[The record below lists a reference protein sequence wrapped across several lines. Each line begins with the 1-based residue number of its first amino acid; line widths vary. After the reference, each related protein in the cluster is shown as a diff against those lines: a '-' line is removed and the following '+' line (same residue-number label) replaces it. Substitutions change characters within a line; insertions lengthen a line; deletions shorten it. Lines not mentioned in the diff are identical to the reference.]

1 MKRCREV
8 TSTAVFR
15 LSMIL
20 FAVVIPLNLLTLV
33 LAGMAIS
40 EAERQVA
47 GESQNSLRL
56 YMVQVDDA
64 MDRIQNK
71 LYLTV
76 RQDADFA
83 WLNTKPMETP
93 SETYRALQ
101 SVVRLNNTLEGI
113 VDDYRIIDGTFEF
126 FPDKDIFMLQ
136 GDTSVSSPGMRQM
149 VEQHVQ
155 EEKQPVYQ
163 GWQVMQM
170 GQRDVLAF
178 IAGYQDAYY
187 GAWIGMETLSEA
199 MELNGYANTNTLQ
212 LLTDSGGEVYASND
226 RTLIHLQQ
234 DQVNSQYAK
243 AHSTVRADSTVADL
257 SYVQL
262 IPRWEI
268 SGALPLAI
276 RVMQILAVAA
286 LGIIP
291 IIIVALQRWFVSPVH
306 KLTEAMRRIE
316 QGDMNYRIEEKSRA
330 LEFARIYHHFNHMM
344 DEVSELKIS
353 VYEKQLES
361 QKIKMR
367 FLSQQIQPHFILN
380 ALNVLY
386 SYEQQEYP
394 LIQKMILC
402 LSRYFR
408 YVVNANADFVE
419 LGPELVHIGN
429 YFEIQQARYLKNFQ
443 ATVSCDPELKDCLVP
458 PLLIQNFAENVIK
471 HSLSMEGTV
480 NVTIQ
485 VRKEGTDMLYI
496 GIADNGSGIS
506 QTVLDRI
513 QRFRETR
520 QYQDG
525 LGIGIQNSIERIDM
539 LYGGAGTLNIS
550 RRVPRGTLVEIRL
563 PIRREEGIDHDGDFD

>member
-1 MKRCREV
+1 MTKWREV

-15 LSMIL
+15 LSIIL
-20 FAVVIPLNLLTLV
+20 FVVVIPLNLLTLV

-47 GESQNSLRL
+47 SESQNALRL
-56 YMVQVDDA
+56 YMVQADDA

-71 LYLTV
+71 LYITT
-76 RQDADFA
+76 REDADFA
-83 WLNTKPMETP
+83 WLNLKPMETQA
-93 SETYRALQ
+93 EKYRCMQ
-101 SVVRLNNTLEGI
+101 SVVRLNNTLEE
-113 VDDYRIIDGTFEF
+113 VLYDYSIIDGTFEF
-126 FPDKDIFMLQ
+126 FPEKDIFLMQ
-136 GDTSVSSPGMRQM
+136 GDVSVSGLEMRQM
-149 VEQHVQ
+149 VESQIAGSQDNTYV
-155 EEKQPVYQ
+155 
-163 GWQVMQM
+163 GWQILQV
-170 GQRDVLAF
+170 GQQDVLAY
-178 IAGYQDAYY
+178 IGSYRNAYF
-187 GAWIGMETLSEA
+187 GAWIGMKTLSEA
-199 MELNGYANTNTLQ
+199 MEVDDSANSNTLQ
-212 LLTDSGGEVYASND
+212 MLTDSEGSICASND
-226 RTLIHLQQ
+226 EDVIHQDWEQVRQQ
-234 DQVNSQYAK
+234 YPQDY
-243 AHSTVRADSTVADL
+243 STVQASSQVAEL

-268 SGALPLAI
+268 SGTLPLAI

-291 IIIVALQRWFVSPVH
+291 IIIIALQRWFVSPVR

-353 VYEKQLES
+353 VYEKQLEG

-408 YVVNANADFVE
+408 YVVNANADLVE
-419 LGPELVHIGN
+419 LGPELMHIGN

-443 ATVSCDPELKDCLVP
+443 ATVSCDPELRDCLVP

-471 HSLSMEGTV
+471 HSLSMEGMV

-485 VRKEGTDMLYI
+485 VRKEGTDRIYI
-496 GIADNGSGIS
+496 SIADNGSGIS
-506 QTVLDRI
+506 QEVLDRI

-525 LGIGIQNSIERIDM
+525 LGIGIQNSIERIEV
-539 LYGGAGTLNIS
+539 LYGGAGELNIS
-550 RRVPRGTLVEIRL
+550 RRLPQGTLVEIRL
-563 PIRREEGIDHDGDFD
+563 PIRREEGIDRDGDFD

>member
-1 MKRCREV
+1 MKKWREV

-15 LSMIL
+15 LSIIL

-47 GESQNSLRL
+47 SESQNALRL
-56 YMVQVDDA
+56 YMVQADDA

-71 LYLTV
+71 LYITT
-76 RQDADFA
+76 REDADFA
-83 WLNTKPMETP
+83 WLNLKPMETKD
-93 SETYRALQ
+93 EKYRCMQ
-101 SVVRLNNTLEGI
+101 SVVRLNNTLEA
-113 VDDYRIIDGTFEF
+113 VLYDYSIIDGTFEY
-126 FPDKDIFMLQ
+126 FPEKDIFLVQ
-136 GDTSVSSPGMRQM
+136 GDVSVSSLDMRQM
-149 VEQHVQ
+149 IEGEVSQRESIT
-155 EEKQPVYQ
+155 YL

-170 GQRDVLAF
+170 GQQDVLAF
-178 IAGYQDAYY
+178 IGGYRNAYY
-187 GAWIGMETLSEA
+187 GAWIGMKTLSEA
-199 MELNGYANTNTLQ
+199 MEVDGSANSDTLQ
-212 LLTDSGGEVYASND
+212 MLTDSEGRICASND
-226 RTLIHLQQ
+226 EDVIHQNWEQVRQQ
-234 DQVNSQYAK
+234 YPQDY
-243 AHSTVRADSTVADL
+243 STVQAGSQVAEL

-268 SGALPLAI
+268 SGTLPLAI

-291 IIIVALQRWFVSPVH
+291 IIIWALQRWFVSPVR

-330 LEFARIYHHFNHMM
+330 LEFSRIYHHFNHMM

-353 VYEKQLES
+353 VYEKQLEG

-380 ALNVLY
+380 TLNVLY

-419 LGPELVHIGN
+419 LGPELMHIGN

-471 HSLSMEGTV
+471 HSLSMEGMV

-485 VRKEGTDMLYI
+485 VRKEGTDRLYI
-496 GIADNGSGIS
+496 SIADNGSGIS
-506 QTVLDRI
+506 QEVLDRI

-525 LGIGIQNSIERIDM
+525 LGIGIQNSIERIEV
-539 LYGGAGTLNIS
+539 LYGSAGELNIS
-550 RRVPRGTLVEIRL
+550 RRLPQGTLVEIRL
-563 PIRREEGIDHDGDFD
+563 PIRREEGIDRDGDFD

>member
-1 MKRCREV
+1 MKKWREV

-15 LSMIL
+15 LSIIL

-47 GESQNSLRL
+47 GESQNTLRL

-71 LYLTV
+71 LYLTA

-83 WLNTKPMETP
+83 WLNIKPMETV

-101 SVVRLNNTLEGI
+101 SVVRLSNTLEEI
-113 VDDYRIIDGTFEF
+113 LYDYSIIDGTFELF
-126 FPDKDIFMLQ
+126 TDKDIFMLQ
-136 GDTSVSSPGMRQM
+136 GDTSMSSGEMRQT
-149 VEQHVQ
+149 VEAEIAQH
-155 EEKQPVYQ
+155 PDTTYL
-163 GWQVMQM
+163 GWQIMQV
-170 GQRDVLAF
+170 GQQDVLAF
-178 IAGYQDAYY
+178 IGGYRNAYY
-187 GAWIGMETLSEA
+187 GAWISMRTLSEA
-199 MELNGYANTNTLQ
+199 MELDSDANTNTLQ
-212 LLTDSGGEVYASND
+212 LLTDSGGRVYASND
-226 RTLIHLQQ
+226 ESLIHMGQEQVDQQ
-234 DQVNSQYAK
+234 YSQ
-243 AHSTVRADSTVADL
+243 AHSTVRADSTVAEL

-268 SGALPLAI
+268 SGTLPLAI

-291 IIIVALQRWFVSPVH
+291 IIIWALQRWFVSPVR

-330 LEFARIYHHFNHMM
+330 LEFSRINHHFNHMM

-353 VYEKQLES
+353 VYEKQLEG

-380 ALNVLY
+380 TLNVLY

-419 LGPELVHIGN
+419 LGAELMHIGN
-429 YFEIQQARYLKNFQ
+429 YFEIQQARYLKNFH

-471 HSLSMEGTV
+471 HSLSMEGMV

-485 VRKEGTDMLYI
+485 VRKEGTDRIYI
-496 GIADNGSGIS
+496 SIADNGSGIS
-506 QTVLDRI
+506 QEVLDRI

-539 LYGGAGTLNIS
+539 LYGGEGELNIS
-550 RRVPRGTLVEIRL
+550 RRVPQGTLVEIRL
-563 PIRREEGIDHDGDFD
+563 PIRRREGTDFDGDFD